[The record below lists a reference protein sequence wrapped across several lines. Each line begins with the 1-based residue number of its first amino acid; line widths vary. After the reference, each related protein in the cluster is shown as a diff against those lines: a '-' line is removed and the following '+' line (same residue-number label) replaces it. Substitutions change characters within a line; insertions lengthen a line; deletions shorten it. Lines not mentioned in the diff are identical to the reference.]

1 MADVTYD
8 LHKLGWRA
16 FQDLSAVIMQTV
28 LGQTFHAFADSNDG
42 GRDGA
47 FHGSWRT
54 GADPAALPGGEALTG
69 ATVAQCKF
77 SAAPTGTLTPAALK
91 DEVAKAAAL
100 HKSGLCDNYLL
111 LTNLR
116 VTGRT
121 DQWLGDTLA
130 SHGVKQALALD
141 GSWISQQISLNPR
154 LRRYVPRVYG
164 LGDLGQI
171 LDDRRLEQARVL
183 LSRLREDLVTFVP
196 TAPYRAAADALA
208 NHRFLLLLGEPA
220 VGKTTIAATLSVAA
234 LDEWGCGVHRVDSA
248 AELVQAWNPNEPD
261 QLFWVDDAFG
271 AIRHDAALT
280 DGWARRL
287 DQLMT
292 AVKGG
297 ARVILTSRDY
307 IYKDARP
314 HLKTYAYPLLDEA
327 AVVVNVAD
335 LTPDEKRRL
344 LYNHLKAGDQPAA
357 VLRKWRPHLPAVAD
371 VEQFQP
377 EVARRLGSRAFTSG
391 VALIGR
397 KELVDYM
404 ERPTAF
410 LRDVLRQLPPGD
422 RAALATVF
430 LSGDGLAV
438 PVQLDQRLQDAVQRL
453 GATDADVLPAF
464 SRLEGTFLR
473 LSDNVAGDP
482 FLAFRHPTIREGF
495 AATVA
500 DEANLVGI
508 LIDGLTNEE
517 LVRQVDCGGRQRGTL
532 IRVPTALYGKVA
544 TRVPVPSAGS
554 YSVWFNPVAAFLLY
568 RCSDDFLAVWA
579 AAHQQQLHRIAGFG
593 MQVDAHWQPKVL
605 ARLHRAGVLPEA
617 VRSEAVTKL
626 AEYAVDFFDPGWLQ
640 DDIRDLFSDAERE
653 AELQRFRDQSLDR
666 FSELVHESADGY
678 DDDVSPDQRYDLAR
692 TAIRLY
698 SREFPDDT
706 EVQAVLAEAAAEVA
720 QAVQEAE
727 QTYLPPPSRSLAAAM
742 PQQAQPASDRDE
754 FDDVHAGH

>member
-1 MADVTYD
+1 VADVTYD

-54 GADPAALPGGEALTG
+54 DADPETLPSGEALAG
-69 ATVAQCKF
+69 ATVTQCKF

-91 DEVAKAAAL
+91 DEVDKAASL
-100 HKSGLCDNYLL
+100 HKRGLCDNYLL
-111 LTNLR
+111 LTNRR

-121 DQWLGDTLA
+121 DQWLRETLA
-130 SHGVKQALALD
+130 THGINQTLALD
-141 GSWISQQISLNPR
+141 GTWISQQISLNPR

-208 NHRFLLLLGEPA
+208 NHHFVLLLGEPA
-220 VGKTTIAATLSVAA
+220 AGKTTIAATLSVAA
-234 LDEWGCGVHRVDSA
+234 LDEWGCGVRRVDSA

-271 AIRHDAALT
+271 AIRHDPALT

-287 DQLMT
+287 DQIMT

-335 LTPDEKRRL
+335 LTPEEKRRL

-357 VLRKWRPHLPAVAD
+357 VLRKWRPHLRAVAD
-371 VEQFQP
+371 VEPFQP

-391 VALIGR
+391 VLLASR
-397 KELVDYM
+397 AELVDFM
-404 ERPTAF
+404 QRPTDF
-410 LRDVLRQLPPGD
+410 LRDLLRQLSPGD
-422 RAALATVF
+422 RAALAAVF

-438 PVQLDQRLQDAVQRL
+438 PVQLDHRLQDAIHRM
-453 GATDADVLPAF
+453 GASAAEVLPAF
-464 SRLEGTFLR
+464 NRLEGTFLR
-473 LSDNVAGDP
+473 LTEDASGDSV
-482 FLAFRHPTIREGF
+482 LGFRHPTIREAF

-500 DEANLVGI
+500 SDTNTVGI
-508 LIDGLTNEE
+508 LIDGLTDEE
-517 LVRQVDCGGRQRGTL
+517 LVRQVDCGGKQKGTL
-532 IRVPTALYGKVA
+532 VRVPPSLYGKVA
-544 TRVPVPSAGS
+544 ARVPVPVAGGF
-554 YSVWFNPVAAFLLY
+554 SVWSNPVAGFLVY
-568 RCSDDFLAVWA
+568 RCSDAFLAVWA
-579 AAHQQQLHRIAGFG
+579 AAHKPELDQLADFG
-593 MQVDAHWQPKVL
+593 MQVAAHWQPKVL
-605 ARLHRAGVLPEA
+605 ARLHRASALPEA
-617 VRSEAVTKL
+617 VRADAVSRL
-626 AEYAVDFFDPGWLQ
+626 AEYAQDYFDPGWLQ
-640 DDIRDLFSDAERE
+640 DDLRNLFSETERQ
-653 AELQRFRDQSLDR
+653 AELQRFRDQSLHR
-666 FSELVHESADGY
+666 FAELVHESAEGY
-678 DDDVSPDQRYDLAR
+678 DDDVSPDHRYDLAR

-698 SREFPDDT
+698 RREFAHDRQA
-706 EVQAVLAEAAAEVA
+706 QAVLTEADADVDR
-720 QAVQEAE
+720 AVREAE
-727 QTYLPPPSRSLAAAM
+727 QTYLPPPSPSLTAAM
-742 PQQAQPASDRDE
+742 PDQNHPASDRDE
-754 FDDVHAGH
+754 FDDLHAGH